1 MGKTVRYITKDGS
14 AYVLAADT
22 TNIVAQMEQYY
33 KTSAVVSAALGRL
46 LTAASM
52 MGVLLKGAQDS
63 VTLRLNGNGPAG
75 ALIAVSDSAGN
86 PRGYVQNPVVELP
99 LNAHGKLDVAGAVG
113 REGYLYVVKD
123 IGLKEPYSGAVPI
136 VSGEI
141 AEDITNY
148 FATSE
153 QIPTVCALGVLVNP
167 DLTIRKAGGFL
178 IQLLPGADD
187 SVIDRIEADVRDI
200 RPVTEMLDHGMSP
213 DEIAET
219 ALRGFSLEKLDET
232 FTEYRCNCSRR
243 RVENALLATG
253 ADELRSML
261 DDCPIHVECHFC
273 DKVYDFQKNDIET
286 LLLKSQQKK

>member
-22 TNIVAQMEQYY
+22 TNIVAQMEQYH

-52 MGVLLKGAQDS
+52 MGILLKGAQDS

-148 FATSE
+148 FAASE
-153 QIPTVCALGVLVNP
+153 QTPTVCALGVLVNP

-219 ALRGFSLEKLDET
+219 ALRSFSLEKLEET

>member
-1 MGKTVRYITKDGS
+1 MGKTVRYITSDGS
-14 AYVLAADT
+14 AFVMAADT
-22 TNIVAQMEQYY
+22 TNIVAQMEKYH

-52 MGVLLKGAQDS
+52 MGILLKGQDDN

-75 ALIAVSDSAGN
+75 ALIAVSDSNGN

-99 LNAHGKLDVAGAVG
+99 LNARGKLDVAGAVG
-113 REGYLYVVKD
+113 TEGYLYVVKD

-141 AEDITNY
+141 AEDITSY

-178 IQLLPGADD
+178 IQLLPGADNA
-187 SVIDRIEADVRDI
+187 VIDRVEQSVMHI
-200 RPVTEMLDHGMSP
+200 RPVTEMLDSGMTP

-219 ALRGFSLEKLDET
+219 ALNGFELEKLDEA
-232 FTEYRCNCSRR
+232 FTEYRCTCTRQ
-243 RVENALLATG
+243 RVENALLSTG
-253 ADELRSML
+253 REELQSML
-261 DDCPIHVECHFC
+261 PDCPIHVECHFC
-273 DKVYDFQKNDIET
+273 DKVYDFQKSDIES
-286 LLLKSQQKK
+286 LLEKC